1 MKLIH
6 IGKNIILKKDD
17 IIGIFDIESIKNTKE
32 FNIILD
38 TLRNAGRI
46 KDISEGEEK
55 SIILYKENDNLCG
68 IISNVSSNSIEKRS
82 NKD

>member
-6 IGKNIILKKDD
+6 IGKNVILKREE

-32 FNIILD
+32 FNIILN
-38 TLRNAGRI
+38 TLNNAGRI
-46 KDISEGEEK
+46 KDISEGEGK

-68 IISNVSSNSIEKRS
+68 VISNVSSNSIEKRS

>member
-6 IGKNIILKKDD
+6 IGKNIILKREE

-32 FNIILD
+32 FNIILN
-38 TLRNAGRI
+38 TLNDAGRI
-46 KDISEGEEK
+46 KDISEDESK

-68 IISNVSSNSIEKRS
+68 VISNVSSNSIEKRS